1 MRLLRLVAFLAAPST
16 DLHAFT
22 PFPLSL
28 SLSLSVPLSLL
39 LSLQLTLSHS
49 LFLLVALELH
59 FRTGLVCPANCA
71 TLYCLL
77 RLPNTARSLSVSAWH
92 SPTWHCSPPAPALAA
107 ADPTL
112 LQLQFAA
119 LRRSL
124 YLPPSFS
131 LFLSVCASVRM
142 TAKC

>member
-1 MRLLRLVAFLAAPST
+1 MRLLRLVAFLAAPSP

-28 SLSLSVPLSLL
+28 SLSLSPSPSLLPPPLLSVTLSL
-39 LSLQLTLSHS
+39 SAGGTRAALSHWPRVPRKLCYTLLFIAVAQHGS
-49 LFLLVALELH
+49 LPV
-59 FRTGLVCPANCA
+59 
-71 TLYCLL
+71 
-77 RLPNTARSLSVSAWH
+77 SVSAWH